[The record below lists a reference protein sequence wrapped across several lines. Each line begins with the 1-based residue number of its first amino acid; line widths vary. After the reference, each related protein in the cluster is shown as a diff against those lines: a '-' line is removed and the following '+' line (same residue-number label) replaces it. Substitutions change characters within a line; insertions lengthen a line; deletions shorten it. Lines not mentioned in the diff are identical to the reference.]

1 MKIEIKTEGTAGIRQ
16 KKCFKK
22 ICERK
27 NDTLEDTEEDQCS
40 SISNELKARERQRGE
55 EKVGRK

>member
-1 MKIEIKTEGTAGIRQ
+1 MKIEIETKGRVGIRQ

-22 ICERK
+22 NCERK
-27 NDTLEDTEEDQCS
+27 NDTLEDTEDQCS